1 LLAIL
6 FGAATLHAGWNLL
19 LKRVADRQLV
29 VWWAFVVSS
38 LLFLPLLLLRP
49 AIPSSVWPLAL
60 VSSVLEVGYVVLLM
74 SAYGAAD
81 FSVVYPIA
89 RGAAPLL
96 LLLWAVL
103 FLGERPS
110 AAGLT
115 GLGIAAAGLAL
126 VGLGPRAV
134 AGGVTTPALARG
146 TRRALLVALIISA
159 YSAIDGAAVKHAD
172 PAAYSVAV
180 YVLTSLLFA
189 PILIARAGW
198 PAIARAGR
206 AHWGLALTVGI
217 AQCVG
222 YTGVLYVYSR
232 GSVAYAGAIRE
243 SSIVLGALAGWLW
256 LGEGFGARRVL
267 GALAAFAGIL
277 LIALA
282 G

>member
-1 LLAIL
+1 
-6 FGAATLHAGWNLL
+6 
-19 LKRVADRQLV
+19 
-29 VWWAFVVSS
+29 
-38 LLFLPLLLLRP
+38 
-49 AIPSSVWPLAL
+49 
-60 VSSVLEVGYVVLLM
+60 
-74 SAYGAAD
+74 
-81 FSVVYPIA
+81 
-89 RGAAPLL
+89 
-96 LLLWAVL
+96 
-103 FLGERPS
+103 
-110 AAGLT
+110 
-115 GLGIAAAGLAL
+115 
-126 VGLGPRAV
+126 
-134 AGGVTTPALARG
+134 
-146 TRRALLVALIISA
+146 
-159 YSAIDGAAVKHAD
+159 
-172 PAAYSVAV
+172 VAV

-206 AHWGLALTVGI
+206 AHWGPALAVGI